1 MAPQIFPGYWSAGR
15 HNVASPINQ
24 PGDLVRAVLQ
34 RFQQASAFRGA
45 VLAPWLQDF
54 SLRGVPYG
62 DAQVRAQIDAATSLG
77 VDRFLLWDPSVTY
90 SAGALVPR

>member
-1 MAPQIFPGYWSAGR
+1 
-15 HNVASPINQ
+15 
-24 PGDLVRAVLQ
+24 VLQ
-34 RFQQASAFRGA
+34 GFQKASAERGA

-54 SLRGVPYG
+54 SLRGVTYG

-77 VDRFLLWDPSVTY
+77 VGRFILWDPSVSY